1 MWGMTASRPRHCLKI
16 GAQTLAWGEAVRT
29 WRGRYRYRCV
39 LSPMPTGAVKLSP
52 IDLNLIDIPVVEDR
66 LRSLVGPRRDIR
78 VAGHAWQADIPRPIV
93 LLLPDLSVRATVLQL
108 EQFPAQVEEQ
118 EALIRWRLGQE
129 QLLPLA
135 GAKIVWQEFPSYK
148 SRNEPSSHVVL
159 AVAIQEA
166 ILEQYE
172 TLGESVGLL
181 SQEIGVTSFRLFN
194 LWLKA
199 AGGRKRLGRDLL
211 WVSVSDGGLTCF
223 VMQEGRLVFVRTK
236 LLCAQGLQDEEAL
249 GRDVADNI
257 VEECA
262 ASLRVCR
269 EHYPGLNV
277 AEIVFTGDSPLPT
290 IEQALNRE
298 LGLSTERL
306 TWEAIERA
314 GWTHDG
320 GSTSWAT
327 LPVVAGV
334 M

>member
-1 MWGMTASRPRHCLKI
+1 MWGLTTSRPRQCLKI

-39 LSPMPTGAVKLSP
+39 LSPTPAGAIKLSP
-52 IDLNLIDIPVVEDR
+52 MDLNLTDMPAVESR
-66 LRSLVGPRRDIR
+66 LRSLAGPRRDLR
-78 VAGHAWQADIPRPIV
+78 FAGAVWLSDIPRPIV
-93 LLLPDLSVRATVLQL
+93 LMLSDLSVRATVLQL
-108 EQFPAQVEEQ
+108 EQLPAQAEEQ

-135 GAKIVWQEFPSYK
+135 GAKIVWQGFPSHGAGDG
-148 SRNEPSSHVVL
+148 RSHAILV
-159 AVAIQEA
+159 VAIQEA
-166 ILEQYE
+166 ILKQYE
-172 TLGESVGLL
+172 SLCESVGLL
-181 SQEIGVTSFRLFN
+181 PQEVGVTSFRLFN

-223 VMQEGRLVFVRTK
+223 VMQESRLVFVRTK
-236 LLCAQGLQDEEAL
+236 LLSAEGLQGEEEL
-249 GRDVADNI
+249 GGDLVDNI

-262 ASLRVCR
+262 VTLRACR
-269 EHYPGLNV
+269 EHHPGLNV
-277 AEIVFTGDSPLPT
+277 TEIVLAGDSPFPT
-290 IEQALNRE
+290 LEQALNSE

-306 TWEAIERA
+306 DWEAVERL

>member
-1 MWGMTASRPRHCLKI
+1 MWGLTTSRPRQCLKI

-39 LSPMPTGAVKLSP
+39 FSPAPAGAIKLSPM
-52 IDLNLIDIPVVEDR
+52 DLNLTDMPAVESR
-66 LRSLVGPRRDIR
+66 LRSLAGPRRDLR
-78 VAGHAWQADIPRPIV
+78 FAGLVWLSDVPRPIV

-108 EQFPAQVEEQ
+108 EQLPARAEEQ

-135 GAKIVWQEFPSYK
+135 GAKIVWQGFPSHGAGDE
-148 SRNEPSSHVVL
+148 RSHAILV
-159 AVAIQEA
+159 VAIQEA
-166 ILEQYE
+166 ILKQYE
-172 TLGESVGLL
+172 SLCESVGLL
-181 SQEIGVTSFRLFN
+181 PQEVGVTSFRLFN

-223 VMQEGRLVFVRTK
+223 VMQESRLVFVRTK
-236 LLCAQGLQDEEAL
+236 LLSAEGLQGEEDL
-249 GRDVADNI
+249 GGDLVDNI

-262 ASLRVCR
+262 VTLRACR
-269 EHYPGLNV
+269 EHHPGLNV
-277 AEIVFTGDSPLPT
+277 TEIVLASDSPFPT
-290 IEQALNRE
+290 LEQALNSE

-306 TWEAIERA
+306 DWEAVERL

-320 GSTSWAT
+320 GSISWAA

>member
-1 MWGMTASRPRHCLKI
+1 MWGMTTSRPRHCLKI
-16 GAQTLAWGEAVRT
+16 GAQTLVWGEAVRT

-39 LSPMPTGAVKLSP
+39 LSQAPTEAIKLSP
-52 IDLNLIDIPVVEDR
+52 MDLNLTDIPAVESC
-66 LRSLVGPRRDIR
+66 LRSLAGPSRDIR
-78 VAGHAWQADIPRPIV
+78 FAGHVWQSDVPRSIV

-108 EQFPAQVEEQ
+108 EQFPAQAEEQ

-135 GAKIVWQEFPSYK
+135 GAKIVWQVFPSHGT
-148 SRNEPSSHVVL
+148 RGARPHAVL

-166 ILEQYE
+166 ILKQYE
-172 TLGESVGLL
+172 SLCESVGLL
-181 SQEIGVTSFRLFN
+181 PQEIGVASFRLFN

-211 WVSVSDGGLTCF
+211 WVNVSDGGLTCF

-236 LLCAQGLQDEEAL
+236 LLRAEGLQDEE
-249 GRDVADNI
+249 GIDRGMADSI

-262 ASLRVCR
+262 ASLRACR
-269 EHYPGLNV
+269 DHYPDLNV
-277 AEIVFTGDSPLPT
+277 TDMVFAGDKAFPA

-298 LGLSTERL
+298 LSLSTDRL
-306 TWEAIERA
+306 DWKAVDRA
-314 GWTHDG
+314 GWILDG
-320 GSTSWAT
+320 GSASWAT

>member
-1 MWGMTASRPRHCLKI
+1 MGGLTTSRPRHCLKI
-16 GAQTLAWGEAVRT
+16 GAQALAWGEAVRT

-39 LSPMPTGAVKLSP
+39 LSPTPTGAIKLSP
-52 IDLNLIDIPVVEDR
+52 MDLNLTDMPAVKSR
-66 LRSLVGPRRDIR
+66 LRLLAGPSRDIR
-78 VAGHAWQADIPRPIV
+78 FAGSVWLSDVPRPIV

-108 EQFPAQVEEQ
+108 EQFPAQAEEQ

-135 GAKIVWQEFPSYK
+135 GAKIVWQGF
-148 SRNEPSSHVVL
+148 SSHGAGGERSHEVL
-159 AVAIQEA
+159 VVAIQEA
-166 ILEQYE
+166 ILKQYE
-172 TLGESVGLL
+172 SLCESVGLL
-181 SQEIGVTSFRLFN
+181 PQEVGVTSFRLFN
-194 LWLKA
+194 LWLKV

-223 VMQEGRLVFVRTK
+223 VLQEGRLVFVRTK
-236 LLCAQGLQDEEAL
+236 LLSAEGLQGEGDPGGEL
-249 GRDVADNI
+249 VDNI

-262 ASLRVCR
+262 ASLRACR
-269 EHYPGLNV
+269 ERHPGLNV
-277 AEIVFTGDSPLPT
+277 TEIVLASDSPFPT
-290 IEQALNRE
+290 LEQALNRE

-306 TWEAIERA
+306 DWEAVERV

>member
-1 MWGMTASRPRHCLKI
+1 MWGLTTSHPRHCLKI
-16 GAQTLAWGEAVRT
+16 GAQALAWGEAIRT

-39 LSPMPTGAVKLSP
+39 LSPTPTGAVKLSP
-52 IDLNLIDIPVVEDR
+52 MDLNLTDMSAVESR
-66 LRSLVGPRRDIR
+66 LRSLAGPSQDIR
-78 VAGHAWQADIPRPIV
+78 FAGREWLSDVPRPIV
-93 LLLPDLSVRATVLQL
+93 LLLSDLSVRATVLQL
-108 EQFPAQVEEQ
+108 EHLPAQAEEQ

-135 GAKIVWQEFPSYK
+135 GAKIVWQGIPSQGAEIE
-148 SRNEPSSHVVL
+148 RSHAILV
-159 AVAIQEA
+159 VAIQEA
-166 ILEQYE
+166 ILKQYE
-172 TLGESVGLL
+172 SLCESVGLL
-181 SQEIGVTSFRLFN
+181 PQEVDVTSFRLFN

-199 AGGRKRLGRDLL
+199 VGGRKRLSRDLL

-236 LLCAQGLQDEEAL
+236 LLSGESIQGEEDL
-249 GRDVADNI
+249 DGDLVDNI

-262 ASLRVCR
+262 VSLRACL
-269 EHYPGLNV
+269 EHHPGLNV
-277 AEIVFTGDSPLPT
+277 TEIALASDSPFPT
-290 IEQALNRE
+290 LEQALNKE
-298 LGLSTERL
+298 LGLSTKRL
-306 TWEAIERA
+306 DWGAVEGL

>member
-1 MWGMTASRPRHCLKI
+1 MWGLTTSRPRQCLKI

-39 LSPMPTGAVKLSP
+39 HSPTPTGAVKLSP
-52 IDLNLIDIPVVEDR
+52 MDLNLIDISAVENC
-66 LRSLVGPRRDIR
+66 LRSLAGPSRDFRFAGR
-78 VAGHAWQADIPRPIV
+78 VWLADIPRPIV

-108 EQFPAQVEEQ
+108 DQLPAQAEEQ

-135 GAKIVWQEFPSYK
+135 GAKIVWQGFPSHGAGHE
-148 SRNEPSSHVVL
+148 RSHAILV
-159 AVAIQEA
+159 VAIQEA
-166 ILEQYE
+166 ILKQYE
-172 TLGESVGLL
+172 SLCESVGLL
-181 SQEIGVTSFRLFN
+181 PQEVGVTSFRLFN

-199 AGGRKRLGRDLL
+199 AGGRKRLDRDLL
-211 WVSVSDGGLTCF
+211 WVSISDGGLTCF
-223 VMQEGRLVFVRTK
+223 LMQEGRLVFVRTK
-236 LLCAQGLQDEEAL
+236 PLSAQGLQGEEDR
-249 GRDVADNI
+249 GGDWVDNI

-262 ASLRVCR
+262 ASLRACR
-269 EHYPGLNV
+269 EHHPGLNV
-277 AEIVFTGDSPLPT
+277 TEIVLAGDSPLPML
-290 IEQALNRE
+290 EQALNRE

-306 TWEAIERA
+306 DWEAVERV

>member
-1 MWGMTASRPRHCLKI
+1 MWGLTTSRPRHCLKI
-16 GAQTLAWGEAVRT
+16 GAQALVWGEAVRT

-39 LSPMPTGAVKLSP
+39 LSPTPVGAIKLSP
-52 IDLNLIDIPVVEDR
+52 MDLNLTDMPAVESR
-66 LRSLVGPRRDIR
+66 LRSLAGPSRDIR
-78 VAGHAWQADIPRPIV
+78 FAGRAWLSDIPRPIV

-108 EQFPAQVEEQ
+108 EQLPPQAEEQ

-135 GAKIVWQEFPSYK
+135 GAKIAWQGFPSHGAGDE
-148 SRNEPSSHVVL
+148 RSHAIFV
-159 AVAIQEA
+159 VAIQEA
-166 ILEQYE
+166 ILKQYE
-172 TLGESVGLL
+172 SLCESVGLL
-181 SQEIGVTSFRLFN
+181 PQEVGVTSFRLFN

-199 AGGRKRLGRDLL
+199 VGGRKRLSRDLL

-236 LLCAQGLQDEEAL
+236 LLSGESIQGEEDL
-249 GRDVADNI
+249 DGDLVDNI

-262 ASLRVCR
+262 VSLRACL
-269 EHYPGLNV
+269 EHHPGLNV
-277 AEIVFTGDSPLPT
+277 TEIALASDSPFPT
-290 IEQALNRE
+290 LEQALNKE
-298 LGLSTERL
+298 LGLSTKRL
-306 TWEAIERA
+306 DWEAVEGL

>member
-1 MWGMTASRPRHCLKI
+1 MWGVAISRPRHCLKI
-16 GAQTLAWGEAVRT
+16 GGQTLVWGEAVRT

-39 LSPMPTGAVKLSP
+39 LSPAPTGAIKLSP
-52 IDLNLIDIPVVEDR
+52 MDLNLTDMPAVER
-66 LRSLVGPRRDIR
+66 CLRSLAGPRRDIR
-78 VAGHAWQADIPRPIV
+78 FAGRVWLSHVPRPIV

-108 EQFPAQVEEQ
+108 ERLPAQAEEQ
-118 EALIRWRLGQE
+118 ESLIRWRLGQE

-135 GAKIVWQEFPSYK
+135 GAKIVWQGFPSHGA
-148 SRNEPSSHVVL
+148 RDERAHVVL
-159 AVAIQEA
+159 AVAIQES
-166 ILEQYE
+166 ILKQYE
-172 TLGESVGLL
+172 SLCESIGLL
-181 SQEIGVTSFRLFN
+181 PQEIGVTSFRLFN

-211 WVSVSDGGLTCF
+211 WASVSDGGLTCF
-223 VMQEGRLVFVRTK
+223 VMQEDRLVFVRTK
-236 LLCAQGLQDEEAL
+236 LLSSIGLQDEEDV
-249 GRDVADNI
+249 GRGLADNI

-277 AEIVFTGDSPLPT
+277 TEMVFAGDSPFPT

-306 TWEAIERA
+306 DWEAVERA

>member
-1 MWGMTASRPRHCLKI
+1 MWGLIASRPRHCLKV
-16 GAQTLAWGEAVRT
+16 GAQTLVWGEAVRT

-39 LSPMPTGAVKLSP
+39 ISPAPAEAIKLSPM
-52 IDLNLIDIPVVEDR
+52 DLNLTDMPAVESR
-66 LRSLVGPRRDIR
+66 LRSLAGPSRDTRFIGNTR
-78 VAGHAWQADIPRPIV
+78 LSDVPRPIV
-93 LLLPDLSVRATVLQL
+93 LLLPDLSVRATLLQL
-108 EQFPAQVEEQ
+108 EQFPAQAEEQ

-129 QLLPLA
+129 HLLPLT
-135 GAKIVWQEFPSYK
+135 GAKIVWQTFPSHGAWDER
-148 SRNEPSSHVVL
+148 SRVVL

-166 ILEQYE
+166 ILKQYE
-172 TLGESVGLL
+172 ALCESVGLL
-181 SQEIGVTSFRLFN
+181 PQQVGVTSFRLFN

-223 VMQEGRLVFVRTK
+223 VMLEGRLAFVRTK
-236 LLCAQGLQDEEAL
+236 LLRPENKQGEGEVDEDL
-249 GRDVADNI
+249 TDNI

-262 ASLRVCR
+262 ASLRACR
-269 EHYPGLNV
+269 EHHPGLNV
-277 AEIVFTGDSPLPT
+277 MELVLAGDRPFPT
-290 IEQALNRE
+290 IEQALNKE

-306 TWEAIERA
+306 DWEAVART

-320 GSTSWAT
+320 GSTSLAV

>member
-1 MWGMTASRPRHCLKI
+1 MWGITASRPRHCLKI
-16 GAQTLAWGEAVRT
+16 GAQALAWGEAIRT
-29 WRGRYRYRCV
+29 WRGRYHYRCTLSPAPPEAIK
-39 LSPMPTGAVKLSP
+39 LSPM
-52 IDLNLIDIPVVEDR
+52 DLNLTDMPAVENC
-66 LRSLVGPRRDIR
+66 LRSLVAPGRDSR
-78 VAGHAWQADIPRPIV
+78 VAGPAWQSQAPCPIV

-108 EQFPAQVEEQ
+108 EQFPVHAEEQ

-135 GAKIVWQEFPSYK
+135 GAKIVWQGFPSHGA
-148 SRNEPSSHVVL
+148 RDERSHVVL

-166 ILEQYE
+166 ILRQYE
-172 TLGESVGLL
+172 SLCESVSLL
-181 SQEIGVTSFRLFN
+181 PEEIGVTSFRLFN
-194 LWLKA
+194 LWLKT

-223 VMQEGRLVFVRTK
+223 VMQEGRLAFVRTK
-236 LLCAQGLQDEEAL
+236 LLRADDVQDDESL
-249 GRDVADNI
+249 GSGMADNI

-262 ASLRVCR
+262 ASLRACR
-269 EHYPGLNV
+269 DHFPNLNV
-277 AEIVFTGDSPLPT
+277 TDMVFAGDCSFPT

-298 LGLSTERL
+298 FSLSTERL
-306 TWEAIERA
+306 DWKSVEQA

>member
-1 MWGMTASRPRHCLKI
+1 MWGLTTSRPRHCLKI
-16 GAQTLAWGEAVRT
+16 GAQSLAWGEAIRT

-39 LSPMPTGAVKLSP
+39 LSPTPTGAIKLSP
-52 IDLNLIDIPVVEDR
+52 MDLNLTDMSAVESR
-66 LRSLVGPRRDIR
+66 LRSLAGPSRDLRFAGR
-78 VAGHAWQADIPRPIV
+78 VWLSDIPRPIV

-108 EQFPAQVEEQ
+108 EQFPSREEEQ

-129 QLLPLA
+129 QLLSLA
-135 GAKIVWQEFPSYK
+135 GAKIVWQVFPSHGVGDE
-148 SRNEPSSHVVL
+148 RSHAVLVV
-159 AVAIQEA
+159 AVQEA
-166 ILEQYE
+166 ILKQYE
-172 TLGESVGLL
+172 SLCESVGLL
-181 SQEIGVTSFRLFN
+181 PQEVGVPSFRLFN

-223 VMQEGRLVFVRTK
+223 VMHEGRLVFVRTK
-236 LLCAQGLQDEEAL
+236 LLSAEGLQDEEDSSGDL
-249 GRDVADNI
+249 VDNI

-262 ASLRVCR
+262 ASLRACR
-269 EHYPGLNV
+269 EHHPGLNV
-277 AEIVFTGDSPLPT
+277 TEIALASDSPFPT
-290 IEQALNRE
+290 LEQALNSE

-306 TWEAIERA
+306 EWEDVERL

>member
-1 MWGMTASRPRHCLKI
+1 MWGMTAGRPRHCLKI
-16 GAQTLAWGEAVRT
+16 GAQTLAWGEAIRT
-29 WRGRYRYRCV
+29 WRGRYRYRC
-39 LSPMPTGAVKLSP
+39 LFSPMPTGAIKLSP
-52 IDLNLIDIPVVEDR
+52 LDLNLTDIPMVEDR
-66 LRSLVGPRRDIR
+66 LRSLVGPRRDVR
-78 VAGHAWQADIPRPIV
+78 VAGHVWQSDIPRPIV

-135 GAKIVWQEFPSYK
+135 GAKIVWQEFPSQRT
-148 SRNEPSSHVVL
+148 RNEPSSHVVL

-166 ILEQYE
+166 ILKQYE
-172 TLGESVGLL
+172 ALCESVGLL

-236 LLCAQGLQDEEAL
+236 LLCAQGLQDDEAL
-249 GRDVADNI
+249 ERDVADNI

-277 AEIVFTGDSPLPT
+277 AEIVFTGDSPLST

-306 TWEAIERA
+306 NWEAIERA
-314 GWTHDG
+314 GWIHDG

>member
-1 MWGMTASRPRHCLKI
+1 MWGLITGRPRHCLKI
-16 GAQTLAWGEAVRT
+16 GAQALGWGEAVRT

-39 LSPMPTGAVKLSP
+39 LSPTPTGAIKLSP
-52 IDLNLIDIPVVEDR
+52 MDLNLTDMAAVVSR
-66 LRSLVGPRRDIR
+66 LRSLAGPSRDLRFAGR
-78 VAGHAWQADIPRPIV
+78 VWLSAIPRPIV

-108 EQFPAQVEEQ
+108 EQLPARAEEQ

-135 GAKIVWQEFPSYK
+135 GAKIVWQGFPSHGAGDE
-148 SRNEPSSHVVL
+148 RSHAVL
-159 AVAIQEA
+159 VVAIQEA
-166 ILEQYE
+166 ILKQYE
-172 TLGESVGLL
+172 SLCESVGLL
-181 SQEIGVTSFRLFN
+181 PQEVGVTSFRLFN

-199 AGGRKRLGRDLL
+199 GGARKGLDRDLL

-223 VMQEGRLVFVRTK
+223 VMQDGRLAFVRTK
-236 LLCAQGLQDEEAL
+236 LLSAEDLQDEENM
-249 GRDVADNI
+249 GRDLADNI

-262 ASLRVCR
+262 ASLRACR
-269 EHYPGLNV
+269 EHHPGLNV
-277 AEIVFTGDSPLPT
+277 TEIVFAGDSPLPT

-306 TWEAIERA
+306 DWDAVERA